1 MATPINN
8 IYKKNTIDNY
18 TNSTNNLNK
27 LPSNAIDNYTNSTNN
42 LNKLPSNA
50 IDNYTNSNTYLTLKE
65 KLDRIPT
72 DYDPNRS
79 SLSIFKDTVKNIGS
93 SVSNVSEVLVETG
106 AEVASIGIKNGTNAA
121 KMEGLA
127 AANASA
133 DLAQT
138 AANVAK
144 TKFPDLIN
152 NVKDVTKVVTEGVGQ
167 VNNVI
172 DNTILETKENL
183 IKEQIAIMMAS
194 HPGLTEKQAGFELEE
209 NERLEKEAVER
220 TQQLELEKAKAEAI
234 TKKAEALETASQAK
248 IVAATGGSNKG
259 PKKRN
264 TLKSIQKG
272 GKMSARRTQKSI
284 KDFLKPSITSSSI
297 LKMIKG
303 GKRSVKK
310 RKYNSGLRSK
320 RRR

>member
-8 IYKKNTIDNY
+8 IYKKNT
-18 TNSTNNLNK
+18 
-27 LPSNAIDNYTNSTNN
+27 IDNYTNSTNN